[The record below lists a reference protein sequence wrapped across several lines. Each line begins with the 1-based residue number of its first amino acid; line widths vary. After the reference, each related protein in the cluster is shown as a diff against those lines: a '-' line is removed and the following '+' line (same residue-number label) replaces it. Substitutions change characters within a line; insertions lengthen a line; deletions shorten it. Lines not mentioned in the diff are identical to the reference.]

1 MPSFRRNSRTVPTL
15 ALRWSAI
22 LRVPSECKQ
31 WAFEVHPEVCFWAL
45 AKNRPM
51 AHRKKIE
58 DGVNERLDLL
68 RPVFPDIERHLRNR
82 PSGVGKDDLLDAAAA
97 AWTALRILKGKA
109 RRVCEP
115 EHDKRGLMAG
125 IWY

>member
-1 MPSFRRNSRTVPTL
+1 MTP
-15 ALRWSAI
+15 
-22 LRVPSECKQ
+22 ECQQ

-51 AHRKKIE
+51 AHRKKID

-68 RPVFPDIERHLRNR
+68 RSVFWDIDGHLQDR

-97 AWTALRILKGKA
+97 AWTALRISNGEA

-115 EHDKRGLMAG
+115 ERDDKVLMVS